1 MKLINGKGLTI
12 DDVVQVARG
21 GVPVGIDHVANGR
34 IRESWQFLRDL
45 VAEGRPIYGLTTGF
59 GALDGRAISPEL
71 NRQQQRCLLKSHA
84 AGMGPPMADDEVRAM
99 MVIRLNVLASGLMG
113 IAPDAL
119 QCLTDM
125 LNKGVIPH
133 VPSRGS
139 VGACGDLAPLSHMA
153 LPMIGLGRAKQADGA
168 WLPGAEAM
176 EMAAILLPDMEGR
189 DGIALIN
196 GTEQTTGIGCLA
208 AHDAA
213 CLADLAEEVAALSL
227 EALGAVADSFDERT
241 ALWKGH
247 PGQIATSERLRSLT
261 ADSDSVQPPRPSR
274 LRDGLSVRCIPQVN
288 GAFRDS
294 VIRAV
299 KVMEVEINAAND
311 NPLFGAADGF
321 VTSNSGNFH
330 GQHAAEAMDQLC
342 TSLIS
347 VAVISERRS
356 ARMVDENHNG
366 GLPAFLIHPD
376 GVQGRDHGF
385 MIAQYTAAAL
395 IAEMRMMAVP
405 ASIQSVPTCANTEDH
420 VPMAPLASQRARD
433 LYSRALDVIAVE
445 ALLAAQA
452 LDIRGQKPAPALKPL
467 YETIRSAVPM
477 MVEDRPMGDDLEA
490 IRKALSH
497 YLVYAS

>member
-1 MKLINGKGLTI
+1 MIRLDGKSLTI
-12 DDVVQVARG
+12 ADTVSVARA
-21 GVPVGIDHVANGR
+21 GVPVSLTSVAAER
-34 IRESWQFLRDL
+34 VEESWHFLKEL
-45 VAEGRPIYGLTTGF
+45 VADGRPIYGLTTGF
-59 GALDGRAISPEL
+59 GALDGRAISPDL

-84 AGMGPPMADDEVRAM
+84 AGMGPPMTDDEVRAM

-113 IAPDAL
+113 IAPDAMACL
-119 QCLTDM
+119 QQM
-125 LNKGVIPH
+125 LNKEVIPH
-133 VPSRGS
+133 VPARGS

-153 LPMIGLGRAKQADGA
+153 LPMIGLGRARQGEGD
-168 WLPGAEAM
+168 WRPGAEAM
-176 EMAAILLPDMEGR
+176 KNAGIALPDMEGR

-208 AHDAA
+208 THDAA
-213 CLADLAEEVAALSL
+213 GLADLAEEVAALSQ

-247 PGQIATSERLRSLT
+247 PGQIVTSERLRSLT
-261 ADSDSVQPPRPSR
+261 EGSESVLPPRPSR
-274 LRDGLSVRCIPQVN
+274 LRDGLSLRCIPQVN
-288 GAFRDS
+288 GAFRDA
-294 VIRAV
+294 VLRAHQ
-299 KVMEVEINAAND
+299 VMEVEINAAND
-311 NPLFGAADGF
+311 NPLFAAADGF

-330 GQHAAEAMDQLC
+330 GQHAAEAMDQLG

-347 VAVISERRS
+347 LAVISERRS
-356 ARMVDENHNG
+356 ARLVDENHNG

-420 VPMAPLASQRARD
+420 VPMAPLAAQRARD
-433 LYSRALDVIAVE
+433 LCGRALDVISVE

-452 LDIRGQKPAPALKPL
+452 LDIRGQRPAPALTPL
-467 YETIRSAVPM
+467 YETIRSAAPM
-477 MVEDRPMGDDLEA
+477 MVEDRPMGEDLEA
-490 IRKALSH
+490 VQKALSNR
-497 YLVYAS
+497 LVGAS